1 MKKFN
6 QLPNVPKKKENSIK
20 IIWFNLKL
28 NRNKYDD
35 GFSPM
40 KQLDYT
46 YQTAFSFIIYP
57 L

>member
-35 GFSPM
+35 EFSPM

-46 YQTAFSFIIYP
+46 YQTALSFIIYP